1 MKTHIGP
8 KNRLKIIIINTNI
21 YNKHAKM
28 RLIYAQGNIQ
38 WILLYVTARFL
49 SQDNLSIKDKI

>member
-38 WILLYVTARFL
+38 
-49 SQDNLSIKDKI
+49 